1 MKRVAIGVL
10 ATTLGASA
18 ALAQTAKPSP
28 YEGVANPSNTTDD
41 LQTSTTVSAPVTETT
56 VPGGAA
62 TTSTTTVTTTTEP
75 ANTPP
80 VARYLIP
87 GASPQPA
94 VASVPDTDSRPQLK
108 QPVPIDPDAGIVMFV
123 PIKPGELGPG
133 TVIKMRLD
141 QELSTATTQPGA
153 VFTGRVTQDVMQSGV
168 VAIPA
173 NAVVRGRVMYVAE
186 GRRFRGPASIRL
198 RPDEVILP
206 DNSRMS
212 LHAEVT
218 NVHSH
223 GTKTDDEGNIVSTDH
238 AKRTLGEMALVGG
251 GAAVVGGQLGGVP
264 GALIG
269 GVVGAGIVTTH
280 WLLEKHEATLPANSE
295 ISIGL
300 TEPMIL
306 SPLHN

>member
-1 MKRVAIGVL
+1 MTMKRFAIGVL
-10 ATTLGASA
+10 ATTLAASA
-18 ALAQTAKPSP
+18 APGQTAKPSP
-28 YEGVANPSNTTDD
+28 YEGMANPSNTTEDV
-41 LQTSTTVSAPVTETT
+41 QTSPVVTETT
-56 VPGGAA
+56 VPAGQP
-62 TTSTTTVTTTTEP
+62 TTSTTTTE
-75 ANTPP
+75 PP
-80 VARYLIP
+80 VARYVIP
-87 GASPQPA
+87 GESSQPA
-94 VASVPDTDSRPQLK
+94 VASAPDRYARPQLK
-108 QPVPIDPDAGIVMFV
+108 ERVPVDPDAGIVTFV
-123 PIKPGELGPG
+123 PVKPGELGSG

-141 QELSTATTQPGA
+141 QDLSTVTTQPGA
-153 VFTGRVTQDVMQSGV
+153 VFTGRVTEDVMQGGV
-168 VAIPA
+168 VVIPV

-212 LHAEVT
+212 MHAEVT
-218 NVHSH
+218 NVDSH
-223 GTKTDDEGNIVSTDH
+223 GTKTDDEGNIVSTDN
-238 AKRTLGEMALVGG
+238 AKRTLGEMALAGGG
-251 GAAVVGGQLGGVP
+251 GAAAGGVLGGVP

-280 WLLEKHEATLPANSE
+280 WLLEKHQATLPANSE

>member
-1 MKRVAIGVL
+1 MTMKRVAVGVL

-28 YEGVANPSNTTDD
+28 YEGMANPPNTTEDV
-41 LQTSTTVSAPVTETT
+41 TVNTPVVTETT
-56 VPGGAA
+56 VPASA
-62 TTSTTTVTTTTEP
+62 P

-80 VARYLIP
+80 VVRYVIP
-87 GASPQPA
+87 GEPSQPA
-94 VASVPDTDSRPQLK
+94 VASAPNTYARPQLK
-108 QPVPIDPDAGIVMFV
+108 EPVPVDPDAGIVTFV
-123 PIKPGELGPG
+123 PVKPGELAPG

-141 QELSTATTQPGA
+141 QDLSTVSTQPGA
-153 VFTGRVTQDVMQSGV
+153 VFTGRVTEDVMQGGAV
-168 VAIPA
+168 VIPT
-173 NAVVRGRVMYVAE
+173 NAVVRGHVMYVEE

-212 LHAEVT
+212 MHAEVT
-218 NVHSH
+218 NVQSY
-223 GTKTDDEGNIVSTDH
+223 GAKTDNEGNIVSTDH
-238 AKRTLGEMALVGG
+238 GKRTLGEVALAGGG
-251 GAAVVGGQLGGVP
+251 GAAAGGVLAGVP

-280 WLLEKHEATLPANSE
+280 WLLEKHQATLPANSE